1 MGLCCSTNV
10 KTTEQMPPAAGSP
23 SLREGR
29 RLGPTDARAH
39 DGNGLSHSNPPTSAD
54 ESSLGEGDGARGAV
68 AQPTSEATH
77 APIDDE
83 TRPLAATT
91 REPELEPSST
101 VPETIHDQIGVQDAS
116 DVYPENDAL
125 GLNSE
130 STITQPYPPGA
141 SAQEAHV
148 AHAAAASEAAVASE
162 VASGTTAEA
171 VQPVAEARV
180 ATPNGLQP
188 QPQEHHDSDGE
199 HVLAT
204 PAAMSA
210 VRAAANAIEQA
221 QSSAPIAPAPPQF
234 AKTAS
239 ADLVLVP
246 RPSSLK
252 LPSPAA
258 DMNATRPSHVDAP
271 SSSTLRSDDD
281 APSAAGGACTHG
293 ASAAEG
299 RAGASG
305 ARNAAPPMSGH
316 AGGSREASTAA
327 SQKASASHSPTAKAE
342 PGDEVQQ
349 PAKTLESAGTDEADR
364 APPGFPASETRAA
377 AQQLPAPTEQDVRQ
391 GADVAAAEPVAVPW
405 AFFGGFFGARPKAQS
420 MQQSMQLAANAPT
433 THKAATQATL
443 PAPTVANTPAG
454 SAIAT
459 AATEAER
466 TGVIEPAVVVNGLRD
481 EPPSPPA
488 RLTGARG
495 TVADEQ
501 ATKPFFAFSLDSMH
515 A

>member
-1 MGLCCSTNV
+1 
-10 KTTEQMPPAAGSP
+10 
-23 SLREGR
+23 
-29 RLGPTDARAH
+29 
-39 DGNGLSHSNPPTSAD
+39 
-54 ESSLGEGDGARGAV
+54 
-68 AQPTSEATH
+68 
-77 APIDDE
+77 
-83 TRPLAATT
+83 
-91 REPELEPSST
+91 
-101 VPETIHDQIGVQDAS
+101 
-116 DVYPENDAL
+116 
-125 GLNSE
+125 
-130 STITQPYPPGA
+130 
-141 SAQEAHV
+141 
-148 AHAAAASEAAVASE
+148 
-162 VASGTTAEA
+162 
-171 VQPVAEARV
+171 
-180 ATPNGLQP
+180 
-188 QPQEHHDSDGE
+188 
-199 HVLAT
+199 
-204 PAAMSA
+204 
-210 VRAAANAIEQA
+210 
-221 QSSAPIAPAPPQF
+221 
-234 AKTAS
+234 
-239 ADLVLVP
+239 
-246 RPSSLK
+246 
-252 LPSPAA
+252 
-258 DMNATRPSHVDAP
+258 
-271 SSSTLRSDDD
+271 
-281 APSAAGGACTHG
+281 
-293 ASAAEG
+293 
-299 RAGASG
+299 
-305 ARNAAPPMSGH
+305 MSGH